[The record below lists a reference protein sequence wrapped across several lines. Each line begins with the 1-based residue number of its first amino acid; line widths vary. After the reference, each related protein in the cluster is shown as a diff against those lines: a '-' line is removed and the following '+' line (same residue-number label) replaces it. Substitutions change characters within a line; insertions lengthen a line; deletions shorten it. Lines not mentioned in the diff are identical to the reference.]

1 MEKVLGHIFAD
12 LHLLEHDMA
21 RVAKSFKAQ
30 NRVNKSVACALLVH
44 GVVIYCAAVHCMNN
58 KEKIESLTKEVEEL
72 KKSKGE

>member
-30 NRVNKSVACALLVH
+30 GRVNKALAFALLAH
-44 GVVIYCAAVHCMNN
+44 GFCIYCAAVHCMEN